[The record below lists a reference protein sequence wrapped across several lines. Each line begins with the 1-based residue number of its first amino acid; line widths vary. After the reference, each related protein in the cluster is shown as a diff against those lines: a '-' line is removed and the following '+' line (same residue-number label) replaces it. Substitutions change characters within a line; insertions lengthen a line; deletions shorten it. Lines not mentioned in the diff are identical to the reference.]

1 MWQFP
6 SIFSEALHFCL
17 HLSLVK
23 GAVEILIML
32 CSSSP
37 IFALSNHTAFSQ
49 TQTGATV
56 PLNAAESVS
65 GLLFSRMKRGCL
77 LYILCL
83 QEPIQLPQSAR
94 PPGCGSRHKQLPTTL

>member
-17 HLSLVK
+17 HLSLVE
-23 GAVEILIML
+23 GAVEILNTL
-32 CSSSP
+32 FSSSP
-37 IFALSNHTAFSQ
+37 IFALSNHTTFSQ

-65 GLLFSRMKRGCL
+65 GLLFFEDEKRL
-77 LYILCL
+77 LSVYSLFEGTYTIA
-83 QEPIQLPQSAR
+83 PVS
-94 PPGCGSRHKQLPTTL
+94 PPTWLWQQT